1 MLYFMYDVY
10 IGMNLYDFLVGRFQ
24 ASLVALAC
32 TQTVNFPA
40 DTATTA
46 GKSTTAA
53 ATVNDAAII
62 GSVIGSITFCLIL
75 LYCSLPSIMRRYG
88 PSSGGGL
95 GSRSEDT
102 AGGGGG
108 VIDKAKRLSRKVY
121 FACQYTL

>member
-1 MLYFMYDVY
+1 
-10 IGMNLYDFLVGRFQ
+10 MNLYAFLVGRFQ

-46 GKSTTAA
+46 GKSTTTAT
-53 ATVNDAAII
+53 TVNDAAII

-88 PSSGGGL
+88 GPSSSSSGGSG
-95 GSRSEDT
+95 DAT
-102 AGGGGG
+102 GGGM
-108 VIDKAKRLSRKVY
+108 IDKAKRLSRKV
-121 FACQYTL
+121 CIVTYTIDMYSMTHENM

>member
-1 MLYFMYDVY
+1 MYSV
-10 IGMNLYDFLVGRFQ
+10 GMNLYDFLVGRFQ

-46 GKSTTAA
+46 GKTTTTA

-88 PSSGGGL
+88 PSSSGGG
-95 GSRSEDT
+95 GDAT
-102 AGGGGG
+102 GGG
-108 VIDKAKRLSRKVY
+108 VIDKAKRLSRKVG
-121 FACQYTL
+121 FACKYTL